1 MILATRGRGVKFPHL
16 YRPSHLCV
24 GFYPR
29 REDFHPTPE
38 ASGPS
43 VVSNS
48 DSSHPLQQTPNVL
61 YQVRDSSGSKKVQEI
76 KMSKMF
82 IILNLLTLPGRS
94 TSRTVIR
101 TAAHGQTASIPN
113 TVFVVDAPFPP
124 RRSFAHVKGAQTDT
138 LRDVRALDAPM
149 VV

>member
-94 TSRTVIR
+94 TSRTVTHSYSGAWTDCIYTKYR
-101 TAAHGQTASIPN
+101 MRCGCALPATPILCTRQRRADRYAS
-113 TVFVVDAPFPP
+113 
-124 RRSFAHVKGAQTDT
+124 
-138 LRDVRALDAPM
+138 
-149 VV
+149 